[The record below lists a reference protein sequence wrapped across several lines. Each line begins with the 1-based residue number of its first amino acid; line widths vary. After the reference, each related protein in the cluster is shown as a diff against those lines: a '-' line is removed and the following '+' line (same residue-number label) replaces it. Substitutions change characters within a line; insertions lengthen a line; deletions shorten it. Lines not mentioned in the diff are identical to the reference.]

1 MRADR
6 SSYFITIYKIDRLH
20 DGRKGKQKRKQ
31 KQKRKKKERKPKM
44 KTEKYSYSQAL

>member
-20 DGRKGKQKRKQ
+20 DGRKGKQKRK
-31 KQKRKKKERKPKM
+31 KKERKPKM